1 MGGNSYL
8 IFGRTLFSMYKGKS
22 ILAIIPARGGSKGIP
37 RKNIKNMAGKPLIAW
52 SIEAGRRSMY
62 IDRIIVSTEDVEIKA
77 IALKYGA
84 EVPFLRSY
92 ELAQDN
98 TPGVD
103 PVLYTVKKLI
113 NDEKNRYDYIIL
125 LQPTSPLRN
134 EKHIDEAIDTL
145 LSNNNIKKFNSL
157 ISVTELEH
165 PVYWNRLVGDNN
177 KLKDYLKYD
186 KSKNFRRQHFNK
198 VYRLN
203 GAIYL
208 IETDALLKYMNFET
222 DNTMAFKMDKKST
235 IDIDCLDDFE
245 LAEYY
250 IKNDGLN

>member
-1 MGGNSYL
+1 
-8 IFGRTLFSMYKGKS
+8 MYNGKS

-37 RKNIKNMAGKPLIAW
+37 RKNIKDMAGKPLIAW
-52 SIEAGRRSMY
+52 SIEAGRRSKY
-62 IDRIIVSTEDVEIKA
+62 IDRIIVSTEDKEIRD

-84 EVPFLRSY
+84 DVPFLRPY
-92 ELAQDN
+92 ELAQDD

-103 PVLYTVKKLI
+103 PILYTVKKLMT
-113 NDEKNRYDYIIL
+113 DEKNKYEYIIL

-134 EKHIDEAIDTL
+134 EKHIDEAVETL
-145 LSNNNIKKFNSL
+145 LRNSNYFNSL

-165 PVYWNRLVGDNN
+165 PVFWNRIVEENN
-177 KLKDYLKYD
+177 KLRDYLKYD
-186 KSKNFRRQHFNK
+186 KCKNFRRQDFDK

-222 DNTMAFKMDKKST
+222 DNTMAYIMDKKST

-245 LAEYY
+245 LAEYF
-250 IKNDGLN
+250 IKNRDITSG